1 MSIQTIRTDKS
12 LSGNCCFCEEL
23 LEHTLTGE
31 KVVVLNCGHN
41 SHLECLS
48 ALMITTV
55 PLIPENFNKV
65 MPRCP
70 TCGEPGIPTDTS
82 LHLDLLKK
90 KMESLPN
97 SPINIYFNDIS
108 ASPSYVKKV
117 PESTLIWTLETP
129 RKNST
134 LSTISGF
141 SALSYS
147 SIGSERSHI
156 SHSSVSSM
164 DSLDCKLNL
173 DTNFHSIKEVT
184 KAIPNTLLESRIK
197 QIAAPIV
204 EIIPEVDS
212 VFIKSQYI
220 SGSKTQKDIYVTSAV
235 SVQIPSDRQQL
246 SPTVRNSMIKLQD
259 REILSR
265 VRKYIYDSV
274 AEWKNLDFS
283 KFGSIR
289 LCDTFLVS
297 QDKLM
302 WQKLDCYL
310 FDTILVLIKRYSDS
324 DSRQIKGSVAIKDHL
339 VSISLPRTGNRNE
352 HLISLNLST
361 KSLPRLYLKTTD
373 SIVLENWY
381 SALIDWDCV
390 FPSHRLVPSDDH
402 EGQRLTGND
411 GTVTLRR
418 LPTSSH
424 MPTDTVIL
432 VPLSGSPDGTKFPA
446 IRSTILSIFSEM
458 NLFDRVSLVPFGIGA
473 HHYVYGLADSAWKP
487 WTKIVN
493 SLKPTG
499 GGGSRQDLMVGLNTA
514 LNLLEGRETSNP
526 VSSIIVISDSLI
538 DFNDEELILV
548 NSRANLKNINIHTFG
563 VSTRHSAQKLES
575 ISARCNGNYFYVRSW
590 NDLHPTVVGQF
601 RSLQNYTHCN
611 LSISLSTTTPDV
623 NIVGI
628 AGHNPKVGINCGA
641 FSPPLTP
648 TKYTTENLTTNL
660 YYVDLGDMT
669 ASEQRTFL
677 VQVRIRSNLLQMTRS
692 GKFVD
697 VPFELF
703 NVTAAFSSFA
713 GPAEECLHRDEFF
726 IPVGS
731 AHIAIEDL
739 NPFINELIESPK
751 LSSPVSLDDLTFI
764 GGGEELV
771 TAISSTSS
779 MYDRTTITSLPSS
792 LSTFNGHP
800 GALGYAEKD
809 EGIELM
815 PSIVYGGM
823 TRRAASGMVVNTFQ
837 SLEKSN
843 IWVVQRRIQ
852 LTAINVLEYVV
863 RANLHGSD
871 LGKAVQTINTGRN
884 IVEQLRAS
892 VDYKLL
898 DDSGLNF
905 KKITNSRS
913 QGDREKLSAISIEV
927 DQLVE
932 ILNNLFNV
940 MLEGL
945 KKVTAFEE
953 DTKKMLIQFIGVLR
967 NEKGYTRR
975 TPLEDLFFQRQKE
988 NNVL

>member
-1 MSIQTIRTDKS
+1 MSIQTVRTDNS

-31 KVVVLNCGHN
+31 KVVALNCGHN

-48 ALMITTV
+48 ALIITTV

-70 TCGEPGIPTDTS
+70 TCGEPGIPIDTS

-97 SPINIYFNDIS
+97 SPINLYFNDIS
-108 ASPSYVKKV
+108 ASPLYVKKV
-117 PESTLIWTLETP
+117 PESTLIWSPETP
-129 RKNST
+129 RKSNK
-134 LSTISGF
+134 LSTISGV

-147 SIGSERSHI
+147 SIGSENSHI
-156 SHSSVSSM
+156 SQSSVSSV
-164 DSLDCKLNL
+164 DSVDCKANL
-173 DTNFHSIKEVT
+173 DTNLHSVKEVT
-184 KAIPNTLLESRIK
+184 KAIPNKLLESRIK
-197 QIAAPIV
+197 QIAPPII

-212 VFIKSQYI
+212 VFTTSQYI
-220 SGSKTQKDIYVTSAV
+220 FSPKNQKDIYVTSAV

-246 SPTVRNSMIKLQD
+246 SPTTRNSIIKLQD
-259 REILSR
+259 SEILSR
-265 VRKYIYDSV
+265 VNKYIYESV
-274 AEWKNLDFS
+274 AEWKNLEFS

-297 QDKLM
+297 QNKET

-310 FDTILVLIKRYSDS
+310 FDTILVLIKRYPNSDC
-324 DSRQIKGSVAIKDHL
+324 RQIKGSVAIKDHL
-339 VSISLPRTGNRNE
+339 VSISLPRTGNRNK

-361 KSLPRLYLKTTD
+361 KSLPCLYLKTTD
-373 SIVLENWY
+373 STVLENWY
-381 SALIDWDCV
+381 SALIDWECV
-390 FPSHRLVPSDDH
+390 FPSHRLVPADDF
-402 EGQRLTGND
+402 EGQRLTGN
-411 GTVTLRR
+411 GEAIAMRR

-432 VPLSGSPDGTKFPA
+432 VPLSGSPNGTKFPA
-446 IRSTILSIFSEM
+446 IRSTILSVISEM
-458 NLFDRVSLVPFGIGA
+458 NLFDRISLVPFGHGA
-473 HHYVYGLADSAWKP
+473 QHHVYGLADSAWKP

-499 GGGSRQDLMVGLNTA
+499 GAGSRKDLMDGLNKA
-514 LNLLEGRETSNP
+514 LNLLEDRETFNP

-538 DFNDEELILV
+538 DFNDEELSLV
-548 NSRANLKNINIHTFG
+548 NSRATLKKINIHTFG
-563 VSTRHSAQKLES
+563 VTTRHSAQKLES
-575 ISARCNGNYFYVRSW
+575 ISARCNGTYFYVRSW

-611 LSISLSTTTPDV
+611 LSISLSTTSDV

-628 AGHNPKVGINCGA
+628 AGHNPKVEMNSGA

-648 TKYTTENLTTNL
+648 TKYTTESLATYL
-660 YYVDLGDMT
+660 HCVDLGDMT

-677 VQVRIRSNLLQMTRS
+677 VQVRIRSDSLPVTRS
-692 GKFVD
+692 DKFLD

-726 IPVGS
+726 IPVGN
-731 AHIAIEDL
+731 AQVAIETLD
-739 NPFINELIESPK
+739 PFINELIESPK
-751 LSSPVSLDDLTFI
+751 LRSPVSLENSIFT
-764 GGGEELV
+764 GGEEPV
-771 TAISSTSS
+771 ATISSTSS
-779 MYDRTTITSLPSS
+779 MYDRTSITSLPSS
-792 LSTFNGHP
+792 FSTLNGRP
-800 GALGYAEKD
+800 GALSYSEKD
-809 EGIELM
+809 KDLEIV
-815 PSIVYGGM
+815 PSIVYGDL
-823 TRRAASGMVVNTFQ
+823 TRCDASGMVVDTFR

-843 IWVVQRRIQ
+843 IRVVQRRIQ

-863 RANLHGSD
+863 RANLHDSD
-871 LGKAVQTINTGRN
+871 LDKAVQTINTGRN
-884 IVEQLRAS
+884 IIDQLRAS
-892 VDYKLL
+892 VNYKLL
-898 DDSGLNF
+898 EDSGLSDT
-905 KKITNSRS
+905 KLANSRS

-927 DQLVE
+927 DRLVE
-932 ILNNLFNV
+932 ILNNLFST

-945 KKVTAFEE
+945 KEVTAFEE

-975 TPLEDLFFQRQKE
+975 TSLEDLFFQRQKE